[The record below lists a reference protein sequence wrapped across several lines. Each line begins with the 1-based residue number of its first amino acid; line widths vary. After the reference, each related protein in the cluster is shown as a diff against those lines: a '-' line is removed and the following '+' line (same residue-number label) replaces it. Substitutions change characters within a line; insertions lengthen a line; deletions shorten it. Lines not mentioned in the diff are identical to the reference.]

1 MRGGD
6 KVTYNEITQIL
17 KSMVIIVD
25 DREKDTP
32 LCISGSHR
40 SRVLI
45 CVSGWISVIIVLR

>member
-25 DREKDTP
+25 DRERI
-32 LCISGSHR
+32 LHFCISGSHR
-40 SRVLI
+40 FRVLI
-45 CVSGWISVIIVLR
+45 CVSG